1 MKVRAGDGRQIVV
14 TASQQL
20 TPELDAGRYRVLSR
34 LLRIV
39 GSMTA
44 ERILATLSQEL
55 TVTVGWEFSL
65 RSLNRQPIV
74 STPSTQSCQSQ
85 P

>member
-1 MKVRAGDGRQIVV
+1 
-14 TASQQL
+14 
-20 TPELDAGRYRVLSR
+20 
-34 LLRIV
+34 
-39 GSMTA
+39 MTT

-55 TVTVGWEFSL
+55 TVTVGREFSL